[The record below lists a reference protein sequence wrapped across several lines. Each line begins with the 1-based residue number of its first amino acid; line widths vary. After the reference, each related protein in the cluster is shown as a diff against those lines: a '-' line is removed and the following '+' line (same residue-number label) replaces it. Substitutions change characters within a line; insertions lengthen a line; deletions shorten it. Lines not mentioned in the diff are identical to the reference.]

1 MPLTLT
7 IPNSCLKLSRS
18 NRRLKHSRRQTHV
31 SNSHHAK
38 LMSQTLTLPN
48 SCLKLM
54 SHLMSQTKVSNYQP
68 VKLTSQTHVPN
79 SWLKPSPRQTQVS
92 PNSCLRLSH
101 RQTRVSNSR
110 LKLSHHQTRVSNSP
124 CQTHVSKSHLKLSL
138 RLKVSPATPGWW
150 KTLQQ
155 LWTACH
161 LNAYRE
167 IGSPHPVGNIHD
179 TMNEKTFI
187 SVP

>member
-1 MPLTLT
+1 MNDLGSLRLERFALPYQTLIKAPNPHQAKLTPQTLTLP
-7 IPNSCLKLSRS
+7 ISCLKLSRS

-138 RLKVSPATPGWW
+138 RLKVSPATPG
-150 KTLQQ
+150 
-155 LWTACH
+155 
-161 LNAYRE
+161 
-167 IGSPHPVGNIHD
+167 
-179 TMNEKTFI
+179 
-187 SVP
+187 